1 MEKINN
7 MLKTLLLSFLILNST
22 LVHSCRSTSARD
34 HTTTCYYLKFNE
46 FCLDGVI
53 CTESENAIKVI
64 TNADTI
70 SVYYSKTD
78 SVKYVK
84 RGGSYYRKEAFNMEN
99 WGKEP
104 CKHAWKYPRIYHC
117 YTQNDTIIELMQEY
131 CKKDVSYSEIYL
143 KTKGVSSISVV
154 RIRADTRTQL
164 QEVT

>member
-34 HTTTCYYLKFNE
+34 HTTTCYYSKFNE

-70 SVYYSKTD
+70 SVYYSNTD

-99 WGKEP
+99 WGKRALQTRMEIP
-104 CKHAWKYPRIYHC
+104 SHLPLL
-117 YTQNDTIIELMQEY
+117 YTKRHHY
-131 CKKDVSYSEIYL
+131 
-143 KTKGVSSISVV
+143 
-154 RIRADTRTQL
+154 RTNAGIL
-164 QEVT
+164 QERCFVFRNLSQDQGGVFYLCS